1 MVFQHMVIICV
12 LVIKAHESIPEMFAL
27 LVILVLHASV
37 ALRPALLKPG
47 ALTGHLG
54 RVYLV
59 EDALWVTYPHEPLVE
74 IPERLQE
81 VASRLNATLWHLEKE
96 LPDGAKEPNEILFL
110 LHARVRFVTEM
121 IDSAIENYEGL
132 SVTNRT
138 KRGLINGIGKIS
150 QFLFGTAMNEDVE
163 DLKGKYNQLLS
174 IAKSNHKAINLNCRN
189 IERLEKQV
197 TDLASYANLLGQS
210 MNVMLAKLNSAY
222 EYSVIGH
229 ALSALESVVTSL
241 LDTNH
246 RITRNIVDA
255 AMGRVTTSLFPEKD
269 FKRIL
274 EIGSTVYSLSPL
286 FDESMIH
293 HYYPLVESV
302 LTSEA
307 IVIHVPFKSQDIFEL
322 YRLEPFPFAV
332 NNVVMILDA
341 ESSLVLVKD
350 DFSVY
355 ATNKFSTLSECRS
368 EYRNLYFCPASLFA
382 FLPVKGGGSCEVVL
396 TKKDASAAL
405 SLCPYKQ
412 LVPKVMFHNSFQGHH
427 YFYFT
432 EPLYVSVACPNGS
445 AYQEVSGHF
454 AVLTVCSLKS
464 ESFHVFPEKFHEGFI
479 SNITSPIFPINTLT
493 KLNLTKIK
501 FVTNT
506 VSEFS
511 FTNISDFETGIQES
525 LPVYLDPY
533 VHFPTLFVP
542 ILVFCLILIP
552 LCCCLKRA
560 TSLYEVLKARLQ
572 RPPEDTGITPL

>member
-1 MVFQHMVIICV
+1 M
-12 LVIKAHESIPEMFAL
+12 
-27 LVILVLHASV
+27 
-37 ALRPALLKPG
+37 
-47 ALTGHLG
+47 
-54 RVYLV
+54 
-59 EDALWVTYPHEPLVE
+59 E

-121 IDSAIENYEGL
+121 IDSALENYEGL

-163 DLKGKYNQLLS
+163 DLKGKYNQLIS
-174 IAKSNHKAINLNCRN
+174 IAKSNNKAINLNCRN

-332 NNVVMILDA
+332 NNTVMILDA